1 MCKLEYRVST
11 TSPMKD
17 CEHEKFLNK
26 MGKEGWRLCAIIIR
40 SWDAANTH
48 YFCREVQ
55 PTAIQLEQEAGDSA
69 FVNKKCGSQLY
80 W

>member
-1 MCKLEYRVST
+1 MCKLEYLITGAQLDDISKHQR
-11 TSPMKD
+11 
-17 CEHEKFLNK
+17 FLNK
-26 MGKEGWRLCAIIIR
+26 VGRAGWQLCCIMGT
-40 SWDAANTH
+40 TH

-55 PTAIQLEQEAGDSA
+55 PQAIQLEQEAGDSA